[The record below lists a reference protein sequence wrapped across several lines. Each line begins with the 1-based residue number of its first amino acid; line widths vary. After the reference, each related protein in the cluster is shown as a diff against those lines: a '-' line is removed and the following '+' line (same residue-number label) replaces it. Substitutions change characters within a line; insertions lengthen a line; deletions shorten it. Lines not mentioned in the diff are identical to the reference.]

1 MAGCCLKLPAFLV
14 QSANR
19 VIVTVS
25 EFSTTMFRRSAEFPS
40 IEQRCQSLA
49 RYVVTILETDTD
61 FSASAFRGEGTL
73 SLPLAVQNLDPA
85 SYPTRSGTQG
95 NVKRCKQADL
105 LGKIVRNF
113 VCKTTDSPHNY
124 TFDRGGVSATS
135 V

>member
-61 FSASAFRGEGTL
+61 F
-73 SLPLAVQNLDPA
+73 PLA
-85 SYPTRSGTQG
+85 RSAA
-95 NVKRCKQADL
+95 KELFRFL
-105 LGKIVRNF
+105 
-113 VCKTTDSPHNY
+113 
-124 TFDRGGVSATS
+124 
-135 V
+135 